1 VLPGRPC
8 QSGKPRRDQQPVG
21 RHGTADEAPPRPI
34 PCRGSQGSN
43 GSVPINRLDGLA
55 MTDQLIQPGLPR
67 SILRSGRGGRWQR
80 QVLPRGN
87 AVVVNAANG

>member
-1 VLPGRPC
+1 
-8 QSGKPRRDQQPVG
+8 
-21 RHGTADEAPPRPI
+21 
-34 PCRGSQGSN
+34 
-43 GSVPINRLDGLA
+43 